1 MLCLQWFN
9 RLMAFLFTIMC
20 ASYISDKMWNG
31 SPLRGEDT
39 VEDCALPA
47 VSHRLKNKHVLDDV
61 EGEAVIREGTQ
72 KLSLQEG
79 GPLLLQN
86 SLPALI
92 TLKRYSAFLKW
103 CPFKK
108 KTKSKWAWELTIVAF
123 CRGGGGGS
131 SRRFSLRSGSRY
143 RDVFFTRRWCC
154 GRSLAAD
161 AEDSTLL
168 WIKIKEAAAAERKE
182 NSVAFSSASISQD
195 SQKTTEGRLK
205 KKKKLPGVHELS
217 FQFAVW
223 RDHWALK
230 MKNDPIC
237 MFCETL

>member
-123 CRGGGGGS
+123 CRGGGGGVVVDDS
-131 SRRFSLRSGSRY
+131 VYGVEADTEMCFSHAG
-143 RDVFFTRRWCC
+143 
-154 GRSLAAD
+154 D
-161 AEDSTLL
+161 A
-168 WIKIKEAAAAERKE
+168 
-182 NSVAFSSASISQD
+182 VAGVWQ
-195 SQKTTEGRLK
+195 QMPKTPLCYE
-205 KKKKLPGVHELS
+205 
-217 FQFAVW
+217 
-223 RDHWALK
+223 
-230 MKNDPIC
+230 
-237 MFCETL
+237 